1 MAPRPPRTMATPASE
16 AALEARL
23 AHLRA
28 TDAEAFM
35 ELLFREFYRPL
46 GNVIHRVVQDRAV
59 TEDLLQDVFLRVW
72 NGRDTLSIST
82 TYGAYLYR
90 AALNAALRHSTRSQ
104 RQLAWDELPTPT
116 EPAADDAL
124 HTLYEQDAEASVEAA
139 LALLPPQ
146 CRVVF
151 TMSRYDELSYQQI
164 ADTLDISPKTVENQM
179 GKALRILRKQLS
191 GLLKNLYLLVL

>member
-1 MAPRPPRTMATPASE
+1 MATPASE

-23 AHLRA
+23 TQLRA
-28 TDAEAFM
+28 TDAEAFL

-46 GNVIHRVVQDRAV
+46 GAVINRVVQDRAV

-72 NGRDTLSIST
+72 NGRETLTIST

-90 AALNAALRHSTRSQ
+90 AALNAALRHAERSQ
-104 RQLAWDELPTPT
+104 RQVAWTAAPASA
-116 EPAADDAL
+116 EPATDDAL
-124 HTLYEQDAEASVEAA
+124 HALYEQEAQASVAAA

-164 ADTLDISPKTVENQM
+164 ADTLEISPKTVENQM
-179 GKALRILRKQLS
+179 GKALRILRRQLS
-191 GLLKNLYLLVL
+191 GLLKNLYLLL